1 MIKSGSYMPPI
12 FQYQVDSFSPQSSS
26 IPPLSGL
33 AKQRRYWKTAVKGVK
48 YINKKK
54 RIWDLKISGGI
65 RGKAVNGGAVL
76 GPGGEAVDG
85 GVVLGGTV

>member
-1 MIKSGSYMPPI
+1 MGHICPQYFNTKSTPFHHSPP
-12 FQYQVDSFSPQSSS
+12 QYRRSRDW
-26 IPPLSGL
+26 
-33 AKQRRYWKTAVKGVK
+33 RYWKTAVKGVK
-48 YINKKK
+48 YINKKI

-85 GVVLGGTV
+85 GAVLGGTV